1 MLIVSALQMLV
12 FDAGGLQIRQNG
24 VFRIVNADILDTPS
38 PGLLQAT
45 IIANPNTNPMKRYR
59 FIAAKIMKKRH

>member
-1 MLIVSALQMLV
+1 MLPRKFFALKMLIFMTPE
-12 FDAGGLQIRQNG
+12 LQIRGNG
-24 VFRIVNADILDTPS
+24 S